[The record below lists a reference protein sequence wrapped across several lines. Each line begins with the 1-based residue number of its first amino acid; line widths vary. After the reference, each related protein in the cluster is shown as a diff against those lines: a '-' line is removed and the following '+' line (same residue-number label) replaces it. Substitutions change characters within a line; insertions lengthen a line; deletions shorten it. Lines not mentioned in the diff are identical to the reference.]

1 MSDEA
6 AAPPSESPLSGLR
19 ETLRPQ
25 LRLFLSVDIV
35 GSTAFK
41 QRRDEDGWF
50 DMVLRFYQ
58 YSEGVF
64 MRHWELGKAPLSKQP
79 EQLAVLY
86 GEAPVLWKTIGDEV
100 AFSKRITHP
109 AQVMTTLHAWI
120 AALDD
125 LRLLFNRKPQDQLD
139 VKATA
144 WLADF
149 PLRNREV
156 ALRTGIIQANDE
168 ADPDD
173 GWLIWRNDTLL
184 NQYSGPEGSQLI
196 KDYVGPSIDTGF
208 RLAAGSSPRRLSIS
222 IELAYVIAREVLN
235 LETDDHY
242 KIASFQVRPLI
253 LKYDQMT
260 ALKGV
265 LGGSPYPMVWID
277 VRQREPLHQ
286 AEDDLRELTPAS
298 PEKIKV
304 FAEAFM
310 AEHPGKLCV
319 LFMREDASLPAEYG
333 CYPDDKIKRLLDKEE
348 ELTGLHAK
356 WSTEQSSMAIDD
368 EPAQASVTG
377 GEGGGSLLVKLSAM
391 RLRALLDGAPA
402 NKKNGNAL
410 DH

>member
-1 MSDEA
+1 
-6 AAPPSESPLSGLR
+6 
-19 ETLRPQ
+19 
-25 LRLFLSVDIV
+25 
-35 GSTAFK
+35 
-41 QRRDEDGWF
+41 
-50 DMVLRFYQ
+50 
-58 YSEGVF
+58 

-86 GEAPVLWKTIGDEV
+86 GESPVLWKTIGDEV

-125 LRLLFNRKPQDQLD
+125 LRLLFDRTPEDQLD

-156 ALRTGIIQANDE
+156 ALRTGVMEASGK

-184 NQYSGPEGSQLI
+184 SQYGGAEGAQLI

-222 IELAYVIAREVLN
+222 IELAYVIASEVLK
-235 LETDDHY
+235 LGTDDHY
-242 KIASFQVRPLI
+242 KISSFQVRPLI
-253 LKYDQMT
+253 LKYDQMST
-260 ALKGV
+260 LKGV
-265 LGGSPYPMVWID
+265 LGGSPYPVVWID
-277 VRQREPLHQ
+277 VQQREPLHQ
-286 AEDDLRELTPAS
+286 AEDDLRGLTPAS

-319 LFMREDASLPAEYG
+319 LFMQEDASLPAEYG
-333 CYPDDKIKRLLDKEE
+333 FYPDDKIKHLLDKEE
-348 ELTGLHAK
+348 EMTGLHAK
-356 WSTEQSSMAIDD
+356 WSTEQSSMAVDD
-368 EPAQASVTG
+368 EPALPSAASG
-377 GEGGGSLLVKLSAM
+377 GEDGPTVVKLSAI
-391 RLRALLDGAPA
+391 RLRALLDSTPA
-402 NKKNGNAL
+402 SLPVKQVIQK
-410 DH
+410 